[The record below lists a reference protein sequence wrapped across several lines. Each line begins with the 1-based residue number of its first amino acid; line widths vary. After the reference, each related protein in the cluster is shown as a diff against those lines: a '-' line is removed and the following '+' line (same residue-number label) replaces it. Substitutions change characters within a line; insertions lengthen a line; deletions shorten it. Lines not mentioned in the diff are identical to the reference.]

1 MSLFKNAGLRDC
13 PISGLVA
20 WRTSFVGIVS
30 ALLLL
35 GCATTVPTSTLRP
48 ATEKRPITFAQDFVY
63 DISKDSDLPRPEA
76 GAVRGLLAGIY
87 VPEFEDDQ
95 GTYYRG
101 QGTCVIVNSN
111 PVSSKKR
118 FVQQGGVWIERG
130 TASPKFKLYRDL
142 NATGMVLQ
150 PFEGGGSDV
159 DPCRNGGA
167 SATSN
172 AAAGKSD
179 VVQPAGIVTLP
190 GIIPAGATPG
200 QAGVGAG
207 IGMAVVEAMIASGKD
222 KLLFLPAPGPA
233 IRIDGRFTQAER

>member
-1 MSLFKNAGLRDC
+1 MKDT
-13 PISGLVA
+13 PA
-20 WRTSFVGIVS
+20 WRASFAGVMS

-35 GCATTVPTSTLRP
+35 GCATTVPRSSLRP
-48 ATEKRPITFAQDFVY
+48 ATQTRPITLTQDFVY
-63 DISKDSDLPRPEA
+63 DISNDSDLPRAED
-76 GAVRGLLAGIY
+76 GAVRGLLAGTY

-142 NATGMVLQ
+142 SATGMVVQ
-150 PFEGGGSDV
+150 PFDGGGSGV
-159 DPCRNGGA
+159 DPCRKGGA
-167 SATSN
+167 STTSN

-179 VVQPAGIVTLP
+179 VVQPAGIVTQP

-207 IGMAVVEAMIASGKD
+207 IGMGMGMGIVEAMIASDKD
-222 KLLFLPAPGPA
+222 KLLFLPAPGPTV
-233 IRIDGRFTQAER
+233 RIDGRFTQAAR